1 MAKLLGETKV
11 AHLIPLDHCS
21 FDSEKDAISASF
33 NKCKLKSSVVRNS
46 RLNFAMRKLSITQ
59 LSSEKIMDEL
69 AHLLLLLPLHI

>member
-1 MAKLLGETKV
+1 MAKLLSVTKV

-46 RLNFAMRKLSITQ
+46 RLKFAMRKLF
-59 LSSEKIMDEL
+59 SSEKIMDEL
-69 AHLLLLLPLHI
+69 AHLLLLLPLLI